1 MPEKAVDASAW
12 LSIMNYFLTLQ
23 SSIRVEDMLKKPLA
37 GSADVGETLKA
48 LGEAFDSERF
58 KTLGLNSESKKIPD
72 ATKSQ
77 KNLIMVIGAQLFL
90 THGTN
95 NDYWRT
101 GVSLIDRAVRMGWA
115 KANSA
120 RTIRRWSIMKAAVNT
135 DCPGIVRS
143 CAHILGEDL
152 HPYFQQACNTGSTK
166 VFEYLA
172 PRQAKRYD
180 SLSLQR
186 AIVSYN
192 VDLVERLIP
201 FSVPRKS
208 DSLCLRKAA
217 ESITELEGLG
227 IFGYQ
232 TSKMK
237 NMTEELRAKHLEDAK
252 SILCT
257 IAQHCDAADALRLD
271 KGNKEGKKNEERDRI
286 RELVL
291 LHAPA
296 SQWKRVAKRK
306 VMRDAIPA
314 VKAWHVKHQLDHE
327 ANRGK
332 ESGELPPRKP
342 RAI

>member
-1 MPEKAVDASAW
+1 MPEKAMDASAW
-12 LSIMNYFLTLQ
+12 LSIMNDCLTSQ
-23 SSIRVEDMLKKPLA
+23 WSSRMEDMLKKPL
-37 GSADVGETLKA
+37 GEMGNRGDVLKA
-48 LGEAFDSERF
+48 LEEALESEGF
-58 KTLGLNSESKKIPD
+58 KTLGQYSEPKKHSDVI
-72 ATKSQ
+72 KSQ
-77 KNLIMVIGAQLFL
+77 KKLIMLISAQLFL
-90 THGTN
+90 SHGTN
-95 NDYWRT
+95 KEHWMT
-101 GVSLIDRAVRMGWA
+101 GVSFLDRARRMGWTM
-115 KANSA
+115 ANHLSGS
-120 RTIRRWSIMKAAVNT
+120 RRWSFIKAAVNT
-135 DCPGIVRS
+135 DCPEIVRG

-152 HPYFQQACNTGSTK
+152 HPYFQQACETGTK
-166 VFEYLA
+166 SVFEDLA
-172 PRQAKRYD
+172 PRQAKRYNN
-180 SLSLQR
+180 LSLQR
-186 AIVSYN
+186 AIVDYN
-192 VDLVERLIP
+192 ADLVERLIP

-237 NMTEELRAKHLEDAK
+237 NMTKELRAKHLEDAK